1 VQCTFALIFYDL
13 FKVVNRSLAALVA
26 FFTLVGT
33 AVEAVNLLNYFEPLI
48 LLDGGHHL
56 SALKADQLQSLA
68 YTSLELQ
75 AIGFDVAVVFFAFY
89 DLSIAYI
96 LFRSTF
102 LPRILG
108 VLMGITGLCYLTN
121 SFASFLSP
129 GFAAQLIPYILMP
142 SGVWGTIAVPM
153 APRDRRER
161 TEIAETGRRSGGTVN
176 EG

>member
-1 VQCTFALIFYDL
+1 L

-89 DLSIAYI
+89 DL
-96 LFRSTF
+96 
-102 LPRILG
+102 
-108 VLMGITGLCYLTN
+108 
-121 SFASFLSP
+121 
-129 GFAAQLIPYILMP
+129 
-142 SGVWGTIAVPM
+142 
-153 APRDRRER
+153 
-161 TEIAETGRRSGGTVN
+161 
-176 EG
+176 